1 MKKVEKWL
9 IPIMIVIVI
18 VIIAIVLLLLYR
30 VKNQQGYNNY
40 QDDIISSELYDYD
53 NSEVEEL
60 QDEVSFFTVAK
71 CISEYLDIININSD
85 AYYGVSE
92 EGEYKKTISDE
103 EIAETIISLLDK
115 DYIAENNITENN
127 AFEYVHKVDQKE
139 MFIPLKMNIFPGRT
153 TEKYAVYGYTQS
165 LDNEFIRNIY
175 MIVTLDIEN
184 YTYSVEPLLNEEY
197 DDINKINLK
206 NENIPIEENDYNTYE
221 YAKINEEYISN
232 QYLSN
237 FKKMLLSNPSL
248 AYEYFDNDYKN
259 AKFGSYAE
267 FEKWLDTNRARIKK
281 VNLDKYQVTV
291 KDNYTQYVLIDKDG
305 MYYIFRETAPMQYSA
320 ILDTYTID
328 IPEFTDRYEKST
340 NQEKI
345 ILNLNKFKLSLDDGD
360 YRYAYRI
367 LADSF
372 KSNNFKTEEEFENY
386 AKSNFFEKN
395 KFDYQR
401 FGNEAGTYYTYE
413 VKITDS
419 TGKSNK
425 EITKTFIILL
435 GEGTDFELSFNV

>member
-71 CISEYLDIININSD
+71 CISEYLDIINVNSD

-175 MIVTLDIEN
+175 MIV
-184 YTYSVEPLLNEEY
+184 
-197 DDINKINLK
+197 
-206 NENIPIEENDYNTYE
+206 
-221 YAKINEEYISN
+221 
-232 QYLSN
+232 
-237 FKKMLLSNPSL
+237 
-248 AYEYFDNDYKN
+248 
-259 AKFGSYAE
+259 
-267 FEKWLDTNRARIKK
+267 
-281 VNLDKYQVTV
+281 
-291 KDNYTQYVLIDKDG
+291 
-305 MYYIFRETAPMQYSA
+305 
-320 ILDTYTID
+320 
-328 IPEFTDRYEKST
+328 
-340 NQEKI
+340 
-345 ILNLNKFKLSLDDGD
+345 
-360 YRYAYRI
+360 
-367 LADSF
+367 
-372 KSNNFKTEEEFENY
+372 
-386 AKSNFFEKN
+386 
-395 KFDYQR
+395 
-401 FGNEAGTYYTYE
+401 
-413 VKITDS
+413 
-419 TGKSNK
+419 
-425 EITKTFIILL
+425 
-435 GEGTDFELSFNV
+435 